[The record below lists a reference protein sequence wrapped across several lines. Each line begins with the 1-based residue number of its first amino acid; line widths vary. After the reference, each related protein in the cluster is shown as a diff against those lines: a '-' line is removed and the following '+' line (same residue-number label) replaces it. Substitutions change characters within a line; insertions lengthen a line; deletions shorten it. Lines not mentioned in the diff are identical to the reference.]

1 MSYWFANV
9 NYWGRSGRTGVCEV
23 WLLSVQPFMWKTLF
37 HDIFPAHLLKLFDI
51 HKALQTIWK
60 FPGWCYLQNCPK
72 YYLMIKQMS
81 KFLIIIS
88 EINLSPFHFLL
99 VSLSTHWSFFLK
111 LSLIIDF
118 NCTSWKECLF
128 SIKLTKNK
136 IITLDRL

>member
-1 MSYWFANV
+1 MKISYKVQFSSYWFANV
-9 NYWGRSGRTGVCEV
+9 NYWGGSGRTGVCEV
-23 WLLSVQPFMWKTLF
+23 WLLSVQSFMWKTLF

-60 FPGWCYLQNCPK
+60 FPGWCYLQNCARCPK

-99 VSLSTHWSFFLK
+99 VSLSTHWFFFNYHW
-111 LSLIIDF
+111 LSI
-118 NCTSWKECLF
+118 
-128 SIKLTKNK
+128 SIVLHERNVYFQ
-136 IITLDRL
+136 

>member
-1 MSYWFANV
+1 MKTYNFRLIDLLLLIIREGV
-9 NYWGRSGRTGVCEV
+9 VELVCVCEV
-23 WLLSVQPFMWKTLF
+23 WLLSVQSFMWKTLF

-88 EINLSPFHFLL
+88 EINLSPFHFIL
-99 VSLSTHWSFFLK
+99 VSLSTHWSFFLT
-111 LSLIIDF
+111 IIDYRF
-118 NCTSWKECLF
+118 QLYFMKGMF
-128 SIKLTKNK
+128 IFNK
-136 IITLDRL
+136 IDKK